1 MATATA
7 SIGRSQQI
15 DSAVHVYEQ
24 VADTTSKLVGPFRGI
39 VKAIGKFV
47 PISKGLKATTDVAQ
61 GFTLL
66 TAPLTAISLVKNVQ
80 KVVSPKASLK
90 DRVIGSLKG
99 VSDTA
104 DLVDGAAKVCTL
116 LRVASLVS
124 EKITCWIPVFEWVN
138 FFVRFIGLGFSVKEN
153 IEIGMMSKALRS
165 DLKKLQELPEDS
177 EKREKLV
184 SMLQVLAGK
193 DIKALEKDLDISKR
207 ANLKDRIE
215 KLRERL
221 LNKEDVSSVED
232 AKKFFDVF
240 KKRVSTRLGF
250 SVAGTANKVVG
261 IVGGAFLFSPLSL
274 VGVIILGISSCINFA
289 LHYSRKLLL
298 SRNPLDSNEPL
309 NIVRQSAFLK
319 ERVGKAVNAA
329 LQGMKSAVDRV
340 QESTQRIIFPRNL
353 ALAQVSLQC
362 QPLVRSEM

>member
-1 MATATA
+1 M
-7 SIGRSQQI
+7 
-15 DSAVHVYEQ
+15 
-24 VADTTSKLVGPFRGI
+24 
-39 VKAIGKFV
+39 
-47 PISKGLKATTDVAQ
+47 
-61 GFTLL
+61 
-66 TAPLTAISLVKNVQ
+66 
-80 KVVSPKASLK
+80 
-90 DRVIGSLKG
+90 
-99 VSDTA
+99 
-104 DLVDGAAKVCTL
+104 
-116 LRVASLVS
+116 
-124 EKITCWIPVFEWVN
+124 
-138 FFVRFIGLGFSVKEN
+138 
-153 IEIGMMSKALRS
+153 
-165 DLKKLQELPEDS
+165 
-177 EKREKLV
+177 
-184 SMLQVLAGK
+184 
-193 DIKALEKDLDISKR
+193 
-207 ANLKDRIE
+207 
-215 KLRERL
+215 
-221 LNKEDVSSVED
+221 
-232 AKKFFDVF
+232 
-240 KKRVSTRLGF
+240 GF